1 MRTQVFIGK
10 NVDTPDGKNL
20 FHATAM
26 SVHQRQPTMDDRVYL
41 TEAQQLDSYLPPT
54 IIIDGMAVV
63 HKLNVHKSHIVIVK
77 TIQHSLFAQLTTS
90 LSATARHTYSLMTT
104 SPIR

>member
-10 NVDTPDGKNL
+10 YVDTPEGKNL

-26 SVHQRQPTMDDRVYL
+26 SVYQRQPTMDERTYL
-41 TEAQQLDSYLPPT
+41 TEAQHLDSYLPPT
-54 IIIDGMAVV
+54 IIINDMAVV

-77 TIQHSLFAQLTTS
+77 TIQHSLFAQLTTG
-90 LSATARHTYSLMTT
+90 LSATAIHTYSLMTT